1 MNLEQ
6 VKREVKALGKSPV
19 AEKVYPI
26 TSDWVPL
33 PDVLAIINRF
43 EKHWKKYADSKKGAS
58 EAKLITEIIGES

>member
-1 MNLEQ
+1 MNLGQ
-6 VKREVKALGKSPV
+6 VKREVEALGKSRV

-43 EKHWKKYADSKKGAS
+43 EKHWKSYKETKKGAT
-58 EAKLITEIIGES
+58 EAKLIAEILGES

>member
-1 MNLEQ
+1 MNLQQ

-33 PDVLAIINRF
+33 PDVLAILNRF
-43 EKHWKKYADSKKGAS
+43 EKNWKHYKETKKGAA
-58 EAKLITEIIGES
+58 EAKLIAEILGEG

>member
-1 MNLEQ
+1 M
-6 VKREVKALGKSPV
+6 KREVEALGKSPV

-43 EKHWKKYADSKKGAS
+43 EKDWKHYKETKKGAT
-58 EAKLITEIIGES
+58 EAKLIAEILGEA